1 MTTQADARRFV
12 SLVMPAFNEEE
23 GIADVLDQVDRVVA
37 VHPEYRWEVV
47 LVNDGSTDRTL
58 DVVSDLSPRSFD
70 LQVVDLSRNFGKEAA
85 LSAGLEVARGDA
97 VIPMDADLQDPP
109 ELIFKMLP
117 LWEGGAE
124 VVLAKRVDRSADS
137 LMKRTTAGWFYR
149 TINSISEVAIPE
161 NVGDFR
167 LMDRVVVDVIR
178 RMPESRR
185 FMKGLFAWAGFR
197 TVSVEYTRPERFSGE
212 TKFNGMRLINLA
224 IEGITSFSTV
234 PLRLATYSGAGV
246 AIGAIFFGI
255 YVIVRRLME
264 GADVPGYASLASMIA
279 FFAGV
284 QLLAIGVIGE
294 YVGRTYLESKM
305 RPAFIVRKV
314 QCIQS
319 ADRSG

>member
-1 MTTQADARRFV
+1 MSIALSERRLV
-12 SLVMPAFNEEE
+12 SLVMPAYNEEE
-23 GIADVLDQVDRVVA
+23 GIADVLAQVDQILA
-37 VHPEYRWEVV
+37 SHPEYRWEVV
-47 LVNDGSTDRTL
+47 LVNDGSRDRTL
-58 DVVSDLSPRSFD
+58 KIVSALAPSHFD

-97 VIPMDADLQDPP
+97 VIPIDADLQDPP
-109 ELIFKMLP
+109 ELIFQMLP
-117 LWEGGAE
+117 LWESGAE
-124 VVLAKRVDRSADS
+124 VVLAKRADRSADG
-137 LMKRTTAGWFYR
+137 LMKRVTAAWFYR
-149 TINSISEVAIPE
+149 TINRISEVSIPE

-197 TVSVEYTRPERFSGE
+197 TVAVEYSRPERFSGE

-234 PLRLATYSGAGV
+234 PLRLATYSGALVAVAAFLFGV
-246 AIGAIFFGI
+246 
-255 YVIVRRLME
+255 YVILHRLLM

-279 FFAGV
+279 FFSGV

-294 YVGRTYLESKM
+294 YVGRTYLESKL
-305 RPAFIVRKV
+305 RPAFVVRRV
-314 QCIQS
+314 ERIEASRPQS
-319 ADRSG
+319 